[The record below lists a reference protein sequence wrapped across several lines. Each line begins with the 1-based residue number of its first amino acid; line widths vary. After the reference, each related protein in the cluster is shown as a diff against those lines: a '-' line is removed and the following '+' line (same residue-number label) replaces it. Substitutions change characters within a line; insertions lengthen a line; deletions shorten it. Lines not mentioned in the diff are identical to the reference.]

1 MKKRKLWTLIL
12 ALVVIIGGITMFTL
26 NQKMTEN
33 QQKRELETSIA
44 KLLVHDYENVKEIE
58 FKGWGYSRETG
69 TWGTTVIVNAN
80 SQINLSFSGLSTLKE
95 IYSIRYNPSTF
106 KLKEKVNIERLEPI
120 KDRVT
125 EIESVSLNDI
135 EVKHSIK
142 LGE

>member
-1 MKKRKLWTLIL
+1 MKKWVKAILLVIFVIGVLVGIGMKKETLIE
-12 ALVVIIGGITMFTL
+12 
-26 NQKMTEN
+26 K

-125 EIESVSLNDI
+125 EIESVSLDDI